1 MDGTIRNKAITILVK
16 LILALLILCAAFVLA
31 LTFGAAQ
38 TSVQDVGQA
47 LFNTSRSDIVIMLRE
62 IRIPRV
68 VAAIV
73 VGAALAVAGAIM
85 QGLTRNPLAD
95 PA

>member
-1 MDGTIRNKAITILVK
+1 MELREKKQLPFGLKLV
-16 LILALLILCAAFVLA
+16 LALLILCATFVLA

-73 VGAALAVAGAIM
+73 VGAALAVAGTIM